1 MSISNE
7 PSSSSVWLG
16 ILGIA
21 IQAENILHDSVTGG
35 QPIQFSVNAAI
46 MHLNGGIGKT
56 KGEETLDIG
65 NHKMK
70 IL

>member
-1 MSISNE
+1 VSISNE
-7 PSSSSVWLG
+7 PSSSSVWFG
-16 ILGIA
+16 ILSIA
-21 IQAENILHDSVTGG
+21 IQAENIVHDSVTDG

-56 KGEETLDIG
+56 KAEETLDTG
-65 NHKMK
+65 NLKMK